1 MRKDGSSV
9 VFVVVV
15 VVVADPAQPCGHK
28 SHIVK
33 YWITQDMGRHGL
45 SLAGKSGK
53 KGSFF
58 FHIFNLVGQKDA
70 HAYVP
75 THTCSPLPWPHPL
88 VTFCLRLF
96 CCAYLIKIW
105 SYDYFVRGVDWFE
118 VEKGG
123 REVRAVYVSI
133 MNSYGYLTAPL
144 ECSNLLFDSL
154 IMQFMHV
161 YIGPMGTQ
169 WVKWMMSVNVNVS
182 WGFFSIYFIQSG
194 KSGTHFLRL
203 ITADLRVHSC
213 CFHNLLSSI

>member
-1 MRKDGSSV
+1 MERGQYSHPTSCYYSKPTRARTRYRHRHNNNQHVVSYPLSAGPGQTQKRNREWKGNSLFCENYCVNPLVTRWHKIALNQKLYFIQIKTTMRKDGSSV

-15 VVVADPAQPCGHK
+15 VVADPSLPCGHK

-118 VEKGG
+118 VEGG
-123 REVRAVYVSI
+123 GER
-133 MNSYGYLTAPL
+133 L
-144 ECSNLLFDSL
+144 E
-154 IMQFMHV
+154 QFMC
-161 YIGPMGTQ
+161 
-169 WVKWMMSVNVNVS
+169 
-182 WGFFSIYFIQSG
+182 
-194 KSGTHFLRL
+194 R
-203 ITADLRVHSC
+203 
-213 CFHNLLSSI
+213 